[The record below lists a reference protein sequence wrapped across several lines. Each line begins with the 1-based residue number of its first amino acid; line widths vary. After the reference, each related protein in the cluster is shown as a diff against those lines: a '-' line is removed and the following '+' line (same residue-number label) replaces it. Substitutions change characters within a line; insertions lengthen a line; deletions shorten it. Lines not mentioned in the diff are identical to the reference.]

1 MVPSAPPIASTSRAP
16 AARARVPTGTAP
28 RAASNTSH
36 IELQNIRNALADVEG
51 QAEGFE
57 RERDFYFE
65 SEFNSKGE
73 S

>member
-28 RAASNTSH
+28 RAASNASN

-65 SEFNSKGE
+65 SKLSYQGK